1 MQWIHLKNYR
11 CFADTGKIQ
20 LRPLTLLIGANSS
33 GKSSFLRFFPALAQT
48 LRSETYGAF
57 SFTNDWVD
65 LGSFEHTVFRGA
77 KPKEISIELGME
89 LREEFGRYAL
99 GRGPQADPPAE
110 LKSELGAY
118 RVVLHQDKSG
128 IPKLKQQ
135 TFMEAG
141 SEEPFFEAHFS
152 EDGAHF
158 GQHHQQLEELFPK
171 LLPVI
176 ASRIQPESFL
186 PYTLDV
192 LRLAKTANNNANQ
205 FDVMFR
211 RITHIVQQLEL
222 TMDTIAYLGPVREGP
237 QRYYRLKQQR
247 TDQIDM
253 NGSNLALF
261 LHALSKKERD
271 AFSEYC
277 LKHIGYGVEISS
289 HELNLSIQ
297 LFEKASPTQKTNLID
312 LGYGFSQLL
321 PVLAQLWLLTKRSL
335 KKRSS
340 PELSLLCIEQPELH
354 VHPRL
359 QARLADL
366 LKGVLETRRQVFG
379 QDPTLLIETHSEPL
393 LNRVGELIELGELQ
407 PSDVTVLLFERQAD
421 SAGCTVRQ
429 TEFNAQGVLQDWPIG
444 FLAG

>member
-89 LREEFGRYAL
+89 LREAVRQYGLERE
-99 GRGPQADPPAE
+99 PQADPPPR
-110 LKSELGAY
+110 LKPELGAY
-118 RVVLHQDKSG
+118 RVVLHQDASG

-135 TFMEAG
+135 TFLGAS
-141 SEEPFFEAHFS
+141 SEEPLFEVYFS
-152 EDGAHF
+152 QDGAHF
-158 GQHHQQLEELFPK
+158 GRHHQELEELHPK
-171 LLPVI
+171 LLTI
-176 ASRIQPESFL
+176 IGSRFQPERFL
-186 PYTLDV
+186 PYSLGA
-192 LRLAKTANNNANQ
+192 LRPIVTGNNNVNQ
-205 FDVMFR
+205 FDVVFG
-211 RITHIVQQLEL
+211 RITRITQQLDL
-222 TMDTIAYLGPVREGP
+222 TIRTIAYLGPVREGP

-253 NGSNLALF
+253 NGANLALF
-261 LHALSKKERD
+261 LHALSKSERH
-271 AFSEYC
+271 AFSAYC
-277 LKHIGYGVEISS
+277 LKHIGYGVDITS

-297 LFEKASPTQKTNLID
+297 LFEKDSPRQKTNLID

-321 PVLAQLWLLTKRSL
+321 PVLAQLWLLTHRYA
-335 KKRSS
+335 KKRLDSEMS
-340 PELSLLCIEQPELH
+340 FVCIEQPELH

-407 PSDVTVLLFERQAD
+407 PSDVTVLLFERQPD